1 MISLYLYLIL
11 AIGFFTIGIVGIL
24 IRRSWIHK
32 ILSIMFINS
41 SACIIFLIFANS
53 YRFDPEID
61 LFVLILIII
70 SFFQFMAALIFF
82 HKSDPVEDPKLNNPE
97 ML

>member
-1 MISLYLYLIL
+1 MIDLYLYLIL

-41 SACIIFLIFANS
+41 SACIIFLTFANI

-82 HKSDPVEDPKLNNPE
+82 HKGDPVENPKLNNPE